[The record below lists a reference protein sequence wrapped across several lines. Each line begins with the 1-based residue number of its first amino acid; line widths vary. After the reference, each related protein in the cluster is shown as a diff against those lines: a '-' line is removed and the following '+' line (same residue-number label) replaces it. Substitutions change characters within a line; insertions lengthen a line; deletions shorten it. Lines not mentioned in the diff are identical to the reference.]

1 MFAVEVNYEPQ
12 TPAAPWT
19 SLGTTT
25 RRTKL
30 VTVPNLA
37 GQFLARIGALD
48 SDGKA
53 ADWSDTILATA
64 R

>member
-1 MFAVEVNYEPQ
+1 MFAVEVSHDALSPVA
-12 TPAAPWT
+12 TWI

-30 VTVPNLA
+30 VTVPNPA
-37 GQFLARIGALD
+37 GQFLARIAALD

-53 ADWSDTILATA
+53 ADWSDVILATA